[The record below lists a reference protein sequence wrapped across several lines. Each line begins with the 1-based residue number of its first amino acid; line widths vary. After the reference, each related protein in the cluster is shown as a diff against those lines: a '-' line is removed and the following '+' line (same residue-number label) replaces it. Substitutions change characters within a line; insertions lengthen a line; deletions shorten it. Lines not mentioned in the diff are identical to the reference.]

1 MQAVRVADK
10 YWNILEGPMKK
21 LEAEAESKSSSFCS
35 VYAWQRLEPSVTAR
49 IRVAC
54 GLEICVESTANLR
67 YTAGRDGQ
75 GPQHNLQSDIL
86 SRFSACLPSG
96 ALVVYSFS
104 GPRRFFAGPG
114 TRPYRSGEATHPV
127 VPERPG
133 AFFSPWAFP
142 RGVNRIS
149 WYSIHGQCQP
159 YADEQN

>member
-86 SRFSACLPSG
+86 SRFSTCLPSG

-114 TRPYRSGEATHPV
+114 TRPYRSGEPMYYA
-127 VPERPG
+127 G
-133 AFFSPWAFP
+133 D
-142 RGVNRIS
+142 IS
-149 WYSIHGQCQP
+149 RLRETLGTLPDTSFQAGIRQTL
-159 YADEQN
+159 DLML